1 MSLSEPG
8 LDREAADRALDR
20 LGEDCDRIA
29 EALVAMDGHPGHQ
42 LLRGSSLTGLTH
54 TRWVEISTAMA
65 TLWEQFD
72 AYRTLL
78 DRAREVRARR
88 SRPGQEELDELTELL
103 TGKVVELNREQLPI
117 ERRSLTGPAQT
128 VEKITLTGLVARMKD
143 AYASVT
149 AVLAE
154 ADTAWTSAL
163 TRLDPLDSELRA
175 ALVTAESVGAGTLDD
190 LDAIRERLA
199 TARELAM
206 TDPLALAANDP
217 LPGIETELAQLR
229 ADLAE
234 LATTRDSVDDRVAR
248 LTDALA
254 EIDTVQ
260 REAHDATAVVT
271 VKIANPNL
279 PALQDHTPPLR
290 QRLAGLPAV
299 RARADWQRLA
309 RELDALDRAV
319 AEAKYAARAQ
329 LAARTG
335 LLDRRAELR
344 GRLDAYRAKA
354 ARHGR
359 AEDLDLGTLHTE
371 AYELLYTAPCDL
383 AAATRAVNRYQQAVT
398 RQEGPR

>member
-8 LDREAADRALDR
+8 LDREAADRALER
-20 LGEDCDRIA
+20 LGDECDRIA

-42 LLRGSSLTGLTH
+42 LLRGASLTGLTH
-54 TRWVEISTAMA
+54 TRWVETSTAMA

-117 ERRSLTGPAQT
+117 ERRSLTGPAQN
-128 VEKITLTGLVARMKD
+128 VERITLTALVTKMKD
-143 AYASVT
+143 AYATVT

-154 ADTAWTSAL
+154 ADTAWTNAL
-163 TRLDPLDSELRA
+163 TRLDPLENELRSALA
-175 ALVTAESVGAGTLDD
+175 AAESVGTGKLDE
-190 LDAIRERLA
+190 LNTIRERLA
-199 TARELAM
+199 EAREQAM
-206 TDPLALAANDP
+206 TDPLALTGNDP
-217 LPGIETELAQLR
+217 LTSIETELARLKSE
-229 ADLAE
+229 LAV
-234 LATTRDSVDDRVAR
+234 LATTRDSVNDRIAR
-248 LTDALA
+248 IADALSQIEA
-254 EIDTVQ
+254 TQ
-260 REAHDATAVVT
+260 REAGNATAVVIA
-271 VKIANPNL
+271 KIANPNL
-279 PALQDHTPPLR
+279 PALHDLTPPLR
-290 QRLAGLPAV
+290 ARLTNLQPLINHADWPRLA
-299 RARADWQRLA
+299 Q
-309 RELDALDRAV
+309 ELDQLDQAT
-319 AEAKYAARAQ
+319 AQAKYEARAQ
-329 LAARTG
+329 LAVRTG

-359 AEDLDLGTLHTE
+359 AEDLELGALHTR

-398 RQEGPR
+398 HQEGPR

>member
-20 LGEDCDRIA
+20 LGADCDRIA

-42 LLRGSSLTGLTH
+42 LLRGASLTGLTH
-54 TRWVEISTAMA
+54 ARWVEVSTVMA
-65 TLWEQFD
+65 TLWEQF
-72 AYRTLL
+72 ATYRALL

-88 SRPGQEELDELTELL
+88 SRPGQEELAELTELL
-103 TGKVVELNREQLPI
+103 TGEVVELNPEQLPI

-128 VEKITLTGLVARMKD
+128 VERITLTALVARMKD

-154 ADTAWTSAL
+154 VDTAWASAL
-163 TRLDPLDSELRA
+163 TRLDPLDRELRA
-175 ALVTAESVGAGTLDD
+175 ALVSAESVGAGTLDD
-190 LDAIRERLA
+190 LDTIRERLA
-199 TARELAM
+199 AARELAM

-217 LPGIETELAQLR
+217 LPGIETELTRLGAE
-229 ADLAE
+229 LAE
-234 LATTRDSVDDRVAR
+234 LATIRDSVDDRVGR
-248 LTDALA
+248 LADELA
-254 EIDTVQ
+254 EIEAVQ
-260 REAHDATAVVT
+260 RSAAEATAVVT
-271 VKIANPNL
+271 AKIANPNL
-279 PALQDHTPPLR
+279 PALEDLTPPLR
-290 QRLAGLPAV
+290 RLLAGLPAV
-299 RARADWQRLA
+299 RAQGDWPRLA
-309 RELDALDRAV
+309 RELDGLDRAV
-319 AEAKYAARAQ
+319 AEARHAARAQ

-359 AEDLDLGTLHTE
+359 AEDLELGALHTE
-371 AYELLYTAPCDL
+371 AYELLYSAPCDL